1 MKKLVR
7 KRKDRVLGGVCAGLA
22 EYFNVDVI
30 LVRLVWIGLTLLLGG
45 GILLYIIAWI
55 IIPLEDKE

>member
-30 LVRLVWIGLTLLLGG
+30 LVRLIWIGLTLLLGG

>member
-7 KRKDRVLGGVCAGLA
+7 KRKDRVLGGVCGGLA

-30 LVRLVWIGLTLLLGG
+30 LVRLIWIALALFVGG

-55 IIPLEDKE
+55 IIPLED